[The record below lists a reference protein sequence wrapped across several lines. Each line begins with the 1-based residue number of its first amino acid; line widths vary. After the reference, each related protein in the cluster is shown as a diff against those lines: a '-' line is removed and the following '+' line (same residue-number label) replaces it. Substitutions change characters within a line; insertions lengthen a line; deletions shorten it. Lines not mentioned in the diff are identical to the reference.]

1 MKYFY
6 LINRFSRLQE
16 TLEKVDNWMNK
27 YDKDMENIDLKIQI
41 KKNDYQNM
49 LDKRNRLEETVVKL
63 SSISKVLKNI
73 KSL

>member
-1 MKYFY
+1 MN
-6 LINRFSRLQE
+6 LFSQLQE

-49 LDKRNRLEETVVKL
+49 LDKRIHLEETVVNL
-63 SSISKVLKNI
+63 SL
-73 KSL
+73 

>member
-6 LINRFSRLQE
+6 LINCFSQLQE

-49 LDKRNRLEETVVKL
+49 LDKRIRLEETVVKL
-63 SSISKVLKNI
+63 SL
-73 KSL
+73 